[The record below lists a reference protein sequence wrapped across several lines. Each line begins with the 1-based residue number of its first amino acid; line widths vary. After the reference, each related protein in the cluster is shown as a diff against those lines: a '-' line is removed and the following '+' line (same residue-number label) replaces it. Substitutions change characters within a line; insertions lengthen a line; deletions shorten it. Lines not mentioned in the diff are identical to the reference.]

1 MSSVQPV
8 TDELDRA
15 IIAQFQRDGRLANRE
30 VARRLGV
37 SEGTIRQRLRKLEET
52 GAVRFDVVTDP
63 ACEGINY
70 VAFVRLA
77 VAPDRLENVLEVC
90 AALPEL
96 WYVAATAGRFNLIAV
111 MSTVDAQAALHVIR
125 REIEVLAGVV
135 EVDVRPVLGVVKHDY
150 NEIVIRNE
158 R

>member
-1 MSSVQPV
+1 MKNSQPV
-8 TDELDRA
+8 TDDLDRA

-37 SEGTIRQRLRKLEET
+37 SEGTIRQRLRKLEEA

-63 ACEGINY
+63 ACEGIRY
-70 VAFVRLA
+70 FAFLRLA
-77 VAPDRLENVLEVC
+77 VSPDRLENVLEVC

-111 MSTVDAQAALHVIR
+111 MSTVDAQAALRVIH

-135 EVDVRPVLGVVKHDY
+135 EVDVRPMLGIVKHDY
-150 NEIVIRNE
+150 NEIVIRGD